1 MAFYTTLTAEQV
13 TSFIEPYDLG
23 DLVSFEGIDGGIENT
38 NYFVTTENEAGQQTY
53 VLTLFEEIG
62 LKELPYFKRLTTHIA
77 DSGLPV
83 PAPLKDRDDKVMKT
97 LADRPALLFR
107 KFPGKQ
113 INQPDASHCAQM
125 GRMLGKI
132 HTAARYFPLMREA
145 HRGPRWWEEES
156 QRVIPHLKDEDAALL
171 KTQVDDYKAVTQQGW
186 ELPQGTI
193 HGDLFVDNVL
203 FVDGKMS
210 AVIDFYNACTGYL
223 IFDVA
228 VAVNDWCVDKEGK
241 VIEELASA
249 FIRAYAEERPFTDDE
264 QAAWPL
270 MLRTAAMRFWLSRL
284 ITFHRLEDQDYE
296 AERVIK
302 DPDEYRRILS
312 NHLAIKPPSLGATSK
327 PLSA

>member
-1 MAFYTTLTAEQV
+1 MAFYTTLTTEQV
-13 TSFIEPYDLG
+13 TSFIEPYNLG
-23 DLVSFEGIDGGIENT
+23 GLVGFEGIDGGIENT
-38 NYFVTTENEAGQQTY
+38 NYFVTTENDAGQQTY

-77 DSGLPV
+77 DNGLPV
-83 PAPLKDRDDKVMKT
+83 PAPLKDRDEKVMKT

-113 INQPDASHCAQM
+113 IIQPEVSHCAQM

-132 HTAARYFPLMREA
+132 HKTARYFPLMREA
-145 HRGPRWWEEES
+145 HRGRSWWEAES
-156 QRVIPHLKDEDAALL
+156 QRVIPHLNDSDAALL
-171 KTQVDDYKAVTQQGW
+171 HEQVEAYKTIAQQGW

-203 FVDGKMS
+203 FVDGDMS

-223 IFDVA
+223 LFDVA
-228 VAVNDWCVDKEGK
+228 VTLNDWCVDEDGK
-241 VIEELASA
+241 VIDELATA
-249 FIRAYAEERPFTDDE
+249 FIHAYMQERPFTDDE
-264 QAAWPL
+264 HAAWPL

-284 ITFHRLEDQDYE
+284 ITFHRLEEQNYE

-302 DPDEYRRILS
+302 DPDEYRRILI
-312 NHLAIKPPSLGATSK
+312 NHLTNEPPSLTS
-327 PLSA
+327 